1 MHSDPRTSS
10 ILRHRFARYGLGTLV
25 PMLTATALALLLV
38 PLAAVHAAGPRALAD
53 VYTAKT
59 ANMTPS
65 GIDVRLQII
74 EWQEPDARAEVVA
87 TLAAGAEAATPLAKL
102 PTVGYIWPNR
112 SPVGY
117 SVKYA
122 HREQA
127 ADGTTRV
134 TLVTDK
140 RIGSYDYKGWSVA
153 TPAAQDVPYS
163 VVELY
168 VDGSGNG
175 SGTMSLVANV
185 ELDEEAGTV
194 ALAGGSTATKL
205 LADVKREA
213 PAR

>member
-1 MHSDPRTSS
+1 MHSDPSTSS
-10 ILRHRFARYGLGTLV
+10 NLRHRFARYGFGKFL
-25 PMLTATALALLLV
+25 PMLATTALALLA
-38 PLAAVHAAGPRALAD
+38 PLAPVNAAGPRAIAE

-59 ANMTPS
+59 ANMTPA
-65 GIDVRLQII
+65 GIDLRVQII
-74 EWQEPDARAEVVA
+74 EWQEPAARAEVVA
-87 TLAAGAEAATPLAKL
+87 ALAAGAEGAATLAKL

-140 RIGSYDYKGWSVA
+140 RIGSYDYKGWSAA
-153 TPAAQDVPYS
+153 TPVVSDVPYS

-175 SGTMSLVANV
+175 TGTMSLAANV
-185 ELDEEAGTV
+185 ELDEQAGTV
-194 ALAGGSTATKL
+194 ALAGGSTDTKL
-205 LADVKREA
+205 LSDVKRQTA
-213 PAR
+213 AR